1 MPNKKWFEMK
11 VKNSAGD
18 GGKVGVIDITDEIGG
33 WGICFEDFRHR
44 LRGLGEVDS
53 YLLNIHSPGGDV
65 FAAVGMCNLLKSQG
79 KPIAARILGY
89 CASAATFFTCI
100 ADKVEMPA
108 NAFFLIHKPWS
119 YAAGNAD
126 ELRDMAD
133 TLDKIEGGIM
143 SMYESKSKK
152 PVEEIEGW
160 MREAEWWTA
169 EEAKEHGFVD
179 VVTDK
184 MEAAACASELS
195 GYGKV
200 SESVKAVAGK
210 EPEKSWS
217 QSLLEKLGAKVSNS
231 SGMSNKERLE
241 LEAFKAEVEKTK
253 AELAAERVELGKA
266 RKALAK
272 EKVEV
277 AELGKKLTEGLV
289 EVDKR
294 VAAGVVDVV
303 SELGVKEGDL
313 PAADTSEPAMSR
325 GELLAL
331 VNNPETSHEDRW
343 KAEKRLRAMKSE
355 VK

>member
-11 VKNSAGD
+11 VQNSTGD
-18 GGKVGVIDITDEIGG
+18 GGKVGVIDITGEIGG
-33 WGICFEDFRHR
+33 WGVCFEEFRHR
-44 LRGLGEVDS
+44 LREIGEVDS

-79 KPIAARILGY
+79 KPITARILGY

-100 ADKVEMPA
+100 ADTVEMPA

-152 PVEEIEGW
+152 SSSEIEGW
-160 MREAEWWTA
+160 MRASEWWTA

-210 EPEKSWS
+210 DPEKSWT
-217 QSLLEKLGAKVSNS
+217 QTLLEKLGAKVSNS
-231 SGMSNKERLE
+231 SKASSKERME
-241 LEAFKAEVEKTK
+241 LESAKAKVN
-253 AELAAERVELGKA
+253 AERVELGKM

-272 EKVEV
+272 EKEEV
-277 AELGKKLTEGLV
+277 TELGKKLTAGLAEV
-289 EVDKR
+289 EKR
-294 VAAGVVDVV
+294 IAAGVADTVA
-303 SELGVKEGDL
+303 EMGIPEGEL
-313 PAADTSEPAMSR
+313 PAAGTNEPAMSR
-325 GELLAL
+325 EELLAL
-331 VNNPETSHEDRW
+331 VNNPATSHEDRW
-343 KAEKRLRAMKSE
+343 EAEKKLRSMKAEERK
-355 VK
+355 